1 MTEFESGIAQAVA
14 VLGMEYK
21 REKDNGD
28 YYMNEVLPELKGEY
42 EALQAKY
49 NDLKQQYTRLE
60 CKYKDTR
67 DGLLKLLT
75 KEDNNGY
82 QTT

>member
-1 MTEFESGIAQAVA
+1 MSEFESGIAQAIA

-28 YYMNEVLPELKGEY
+28 YYMNEVLPSVRGDF
-42 EALQAKY
+42 EALKVKY
-49 NDLKQQYTRLE
+49 DDLKQKYDELE
-60 CKYKDTR
+60 TKYIAVR
-67 DGLLKLLT
+67 DGLLELLA

-82 QTT
+82 QET